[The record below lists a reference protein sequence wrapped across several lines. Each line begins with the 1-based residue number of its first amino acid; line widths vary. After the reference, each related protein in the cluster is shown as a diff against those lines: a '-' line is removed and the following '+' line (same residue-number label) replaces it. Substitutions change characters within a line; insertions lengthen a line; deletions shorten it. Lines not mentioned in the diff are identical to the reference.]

1 MHQLFQTLSV
11 VPENWRLL
19 FYGAGIVAILL
30 ALFTTIQ
37 RISLWSRGKDQANVL
52 EGKGTASLLWL
63 SVTRLFSADCLL
75 AGRVFNRS
83 RLRGFMLLFIV
94 WSVLLLLF
102 GVLLSAIQSV
112 LGVTLVKGQ
121 ASLYLSLVMD
131 IAGGLLLVGL
141 LIALARRYLFRPEH
155 WISIASDAVVMNLF
169 AGVVLMGFILE
180 GMRLA
185 ALPWA
190 AAKWTPVGYATGH
203 LLAAIPGVE
212 ATSLITAYPA
222 AYVLHA
228 ALAFLLIAYFPFSK
242 LFHLF
247 AAQITLFA
255 AIDEGRGI
263 SWQKL
268 STPR

>member
-11 VPENWRLL
+11 VPENWRPL
-19 FYGAGIVAILL
+19 FYGAGIAAILL
-30 ALFTTIQ
+30 ALFATVQ
-37 RISLWSRGKDQANVL
+37 RMSLWSRGKDQANVL
-52 EGKGTASLLWL
+52 EGKGTGGLLWL
-63 SVTRLFSADCLL
+63 SVTRFFSRDCLF
-75 AGRVFNRS
+75 AVRVFNRS
-83 RLRGFMLLFIV
+83 RVRGFMLLFIV
-94 WSVLLLLF
+94 WSVLLLVL
-102 GVLLSAIQSV
+102 GVLLSAVQAIF
-112 LGVTLVKGQ
+112 GATLVKGQ

-131 IAGGLLLVGL
+131 IAGGVLLVGL
-141 LIALARRYLFRPEH
+141 LIALARRYIFRPEH
-155 WISIASDAVVMNLF
+155 WVSIASDAVVMNLF
-169 AGVVLMGFILE
+169 TAVVLMGFILE
-180 GMRLA
+180 GMRMA

-190 AAKWTPVGYATGH
+190 AAKWTPVGYAVGH

-222 AYVLHA
+222 AYVFHA

-255 AIDEGRGI
+255 AVSEGRGI

-268 STPR
+268 RTPR